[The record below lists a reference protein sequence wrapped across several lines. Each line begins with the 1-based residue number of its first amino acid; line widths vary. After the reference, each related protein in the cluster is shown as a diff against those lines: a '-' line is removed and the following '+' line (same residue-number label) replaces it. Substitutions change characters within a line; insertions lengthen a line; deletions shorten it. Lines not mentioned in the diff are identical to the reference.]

1 MPHSSRVHA
10 LALTMITFAVPAC
23 FISGCEAIQQGM
35 DAIKNTTEGVLWQK
49 EEVRVVTGH
58 DPRVYQKIA
67 VVSSSDVPLDG
78 DEGLSED
85 VEAIVTNQ
93 LIDYGYQPINRSS
106 VEAALAEIE
115 IGDSGLTDGQAV
127 QIGNFVQV
135 PGIVVAKI
143 TGVRT
148 IQERSRT
155 STKSNI
161 KSEVTVTL
169 KLINVETL
177 EVEWNGR
184 NRGTVSG
191 KDAYS
196 EAVEKAT
203 EDLSRSIPT
212 LLPRITIESSP
223 TDASIFVDN
232 QREGT
237 TRSTIQLDSLD
248 PVEIRVERTGFTSES
263 RTIEPEDGE
272 TYLFQLQSTLTTD
285 ITPSESESE
294 AAEPAPEPSENP
306 AS

>member
-1 MPHSSRVHA
+1 MPKTRRVQS
-10 LALTMITFAVPAC
+10 LALTMTMLVFPAC
-23 FISGCEAIQQGM
+23 FMSGCEAIQQGM

-49 EEVRVVTGH
+49 EEVRVVSGH
-58 DPRVYQKIA
+58 DPRAYQKIA
-67 VVSSSDVPLDG
+67 LVSSSDVPLDG

-106 VEAALAEIE
+106 VEAALDEIE

-155 STKSNI
+155 STTSDI

-177 EVEWNGR
+177 AVEWNGR

-191 KDAYS
+191 RDAYS

-203 EDLSRSIPT
+203 EDLARSIPT

-223 TDASIFVDN
+223 SDASIFVDN
-232 QREGT
+232 AREGT

-248 PVEIRVERTGFTSES
+248 PVEIRVERTGFTSETK
-263 RTIEPEDGE
+263 TIEPEDGK
-272 TYLFQLQSTLTTD
+272 TYTFQLTSELDMTG
-285 ITPSESESE
+285 TPSESESE